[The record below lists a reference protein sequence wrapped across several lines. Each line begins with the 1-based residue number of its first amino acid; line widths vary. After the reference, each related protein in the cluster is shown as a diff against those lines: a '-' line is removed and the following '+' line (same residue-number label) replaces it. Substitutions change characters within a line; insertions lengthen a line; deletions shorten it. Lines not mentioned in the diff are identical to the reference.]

1 LEQTFAKW
9 SQTKLGRTTISPKDN
24 KLGCRD
30 IMTSRPTVM
39 EESLDWC
46 LDRGEVYANEANKR
60 GLFHDRLREIDK
72 ALDGVDRKLSSENQT
87 KKFAENKLIER
98 IQAVESTTVNKK
110 PIVHLHALRKAMP
123 PELVQEVLARYKAYG
138 DEAQRKETA
147 SKIYSSYCIVFAILL
162 KFSKGKFIAN
172 FIDQNIDDSNLPLQ
186 VESRDGNYGVRLKN
200 NLFCSIEG
208 WPKHEWQ
215 NFFNWQWTFLPAFF
229 ARPGGKVLHYRLEN
243 DDILPII
250 AKEDWK
256 GEEKNDREEESS
268 SDTEKP
274 VQIKRFLTAYGG
286 HSTVSKIKFDP
297 LSCHFGEFRVRE
309 LNVPITPLAHNK

>member
-1 LEQTFAKW
+1 
-9 SQTKLGRTTISPKDN
+9 
-24 KLGCRD
+24 
-30 IMTSRPTVM
+30 M
-39 EESLDWC
+39 EEDLDWC
-46 LDRGEVYANEANKR
+46 LDRGEVYANETNKR
-60 GLFHDRLREIDK
+60 GLFHDSLLEIDK
-72 ALDGVDRKLSSENQT
+72 ALDGVDRKLSLENPT

-98 IQAVESTTVNKK
+98 IQAIESTTVNKK
-110 PIVHLHALRKAMP
+110 PIVHLQALRKAMP
-123 PELVQEVLARYKAYG
+123 LDLVLEVLARYKAYG
-138 DEAQRKETA
+138 NEAQRNEAA
-147 SKIYSSYCIVFAILL
+147 SEICSSYCRVFAILL

-172 FIDQNIDDSNLPLQ
+172 FIDQSIDDSNLPLQ
-186 VESRDGNYGVRLKN
+186 VESRDGNYGVPLKN
-200 NLFCSIEG
+200 NHFGSIEG

-229 ARPGGKVLHYRLEN
+229 ARPGGKVLHYCLQY

-256 GEEKNDREEESS
+256 GEEKDDREEESS

-309 LNVPITPLAHNK
+309 LNIPITPLAHSPSSNIQRAGTH